1 MISLTVY
8 VMSQTGQKHFKA
20 IFRCTS
26 LNLLDCHAKWPVE
39 VLKRFFISSQIH
51 TYNVTHTFIL
61 AYIFTH
67 IYTSPVHWLQV
78 RHVLFCLLC
87 QSSLLKWNESHKLL
101 CNWMCF
107 YTISLLG
114 TSGLLLIYF
123 VLSFLWI
130 FCGYYGLCM
139 SLQLQAGV
147 RVRGELE
154 SFLLVCLSSNEP
166 TLSIDWSWLRSSSW
180 FPRSRWAAS
189 TKRYFFLVGGLGG
202 SSIRWQTVCCEN
214 RFILWCFVISF
225 MRSPHLLMMYIS
237 FLLAICFTT
246 VVRDCVLLPVFTW
259 CCGQDGHWWDDRQ
272 TLINWAALYP
282 GVKVIL
288 QGNCRLVAYRKLET
302 NHWHS
307 TYLPIWEHPLRTST
321 REGGGYHNGDTGEG
335 QS

>member
-1 MISLTVY
+1 MVCACHCSFRRESESEANWRASCSSAWAQT
-8 VMSQTGQKHFKA
+8 SQ
-20 IFRCTS
+20 
-26 LNLLDCHAKWPVE
+26 
-39 VLKRFFISSQIH
+39 
-51 TYNVTHTFIL
+51 
-61 AYIFTH
+61 
-67 IYTSPVHWLQV
+67 HW
-78 RHVLFCLLC
+78 
-87 QSSLLKWNESHKLL
+87 
-101 CNWMCF
+101 
-107 YTISLLG
+107 
-114 TSGLLLIYF
+114 
-123 VLSFLWI
+123 
-130 FCGYYGLCM
+130 
-139 SLQLQAGV
+139 
-147 RVRGELE
+147 
-154 SFLLVCLSSNEP
+154 
-166 TLSIDWSWLRSSSW
+166 
-180 FPRSRWAAS
+180 AS
-189 TKRYFFLVGGLGG
+189 TDRGSGPAADSRDRDEQPLPRDISFWSGGWGGPALGDRQCAVKICFL
-202 SSIRWQTVCCEN
+202 
-214 RFILWCFVISF
+214 LWCFVISF